1 MLVRSSFHAQKPAA
15 VPIKLA
21 INEILKVLMN
31 APPALYTRKPL
42 AGSVRS
48 DPASVSQ
55 AYLLWGC
62 SSNRIGLTIASS
74 IPNEVT
80 MRFCRLLPAFFLL
93 FALAS
98 FAQSAPSEKA
108 VGFSIDNI
116 DKTLDPCVDFYQ
128 YACGN
133 WLKNTEIP
141 ADQSSWVSFT
151 ELDERNLVTLKDIL
165 EKASTGGP
173 NRSAVEQKIGDFYG
187 ACMDEKA
194 ANGKVWPHCS
204 RNWIE
209 LPPSKTRPP

>member
-1 MLVRSSFHAQKPAA
+1 MGLFVQLHR
-15 VPIKLA
+15 
-21 INEILKVLMN
+21 
-31 APPALYTRKPL
+31 
-42 AGSVRS
+42 
-48 DPASVSQ
+48 
-55 AYLLWGC
+55 AY
-62 SSNRIGLTIASS
+62 NRQFN
-74 IPNEVT
+74 PNEVT

-173 NRSAVEQKIGDFYG
+173 NRSAVDQKIGDFYG
-187 ACMDEKA
+187 ACMDEKT
-194 ANGKVWPHCS
+194 ANAEGPGPAPAGTGPHRGSQRQGGADRCH
-204 RNWIE
+204 RARA
-209 LPPSKTRPP
+209 PDRPQPVVQFLFRI